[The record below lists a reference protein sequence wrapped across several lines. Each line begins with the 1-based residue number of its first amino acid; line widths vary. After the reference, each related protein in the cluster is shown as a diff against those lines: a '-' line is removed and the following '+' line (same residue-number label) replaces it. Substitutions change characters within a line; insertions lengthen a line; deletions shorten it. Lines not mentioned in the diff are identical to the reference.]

1 MIEGEVQVGEIPSL
15 SSSSLAS
22 GSIDEVMRLSL
33 DVVRDGSGDGVVVP
47 VPIPV
52 PVPGTPRARLVL
64 GEGT

>member
-47 VPIPV
+47 VP
-52 PVPGTPRARLVL
+52 VPGTPRARLVL